1 MRERGRDDG
10 ERVLRPPVW
19 FSIARMNAL
28 MTPSGYNAVVN
39 VVSKEVGVRELKARL
54 SAYLAA
60 VREGMEVVVTD
71 RGRPV
76 ARLVPVDGGFDEHL
90 ARLVAEGRVIPPRS
104 KERWSPEAR
113 RRLTEGSIVDFVREQ
128 RR

>member
-1 MRERGRDDG
+1 MD
-10 ERVLRPPVW
+10 
-19 FSIARMNAL
+19 AL
-28 MTPSGYNAVVN
+28 MTLSGYNAAVN

-54 SAYLAA
+54 SACRAA
-60 VREGMEVVVTD
+60 VREGAEVVVPD

-76 ARLVPVDGGFDEHL
+76 ARLVPVAGGFDERM

-104 KERWSPEAR
+104 NERWSPEAR